1 VIQVWGSTV
10 SSLLSSASCY
20 LDLKISKFEAP
31 ASNVIK
37 YETRVFPENFVNRG
51 PYMGREEDGLPTAET
66 DALWEDLYEC
76 MLLQH
81 GTFAFFIRSIVMTE
95 LQSESVV

>member
-1 VIQVWGSTV
+1 
-10 SSLLSSASCY
+10 
-20 LDLKISKFEAP
+20 
-31 ASNVIK
+31 
-37 YETRVFPENFVNRG
+37 
-51 PYMGREEDGLPTAET
+51 MGREEDGLPTAET

-81 GTFAFFIRSIVMTE
+81 GIFTFFIRSIVMTE